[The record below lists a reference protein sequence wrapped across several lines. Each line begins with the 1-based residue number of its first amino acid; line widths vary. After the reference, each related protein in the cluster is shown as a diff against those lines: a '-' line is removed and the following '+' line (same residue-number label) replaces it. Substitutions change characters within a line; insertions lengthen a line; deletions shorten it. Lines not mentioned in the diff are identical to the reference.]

1 MRKLL
6 ISILCGLLIF
16 SCCACENKKLDER
29 VENSEPPVK
38 EVEISENVTLT
49 LKGKFLDEY
58 ADVEGLDISKFLGTA
73 IVKVRPEEYQNQDIP
88 VITKDDT
95 KADLVFTLMHL
106 NPEYLEEYA
115 ISVSENNTR
124 AYTVAIVKAKPNF
137 EEELTVGYSQ
147 RLEDLSKSMKN
158 YPDQMYLLEHIKL
171 EQIGDYLVLIVC
183 DNAEEVYNQIYNVM
197 EKLDLDLIEPVPL
210 MTDEEREQIEKDA
223 LNKELSA
230 IDSEVEDVIVTS
242 VEEPVV
248 QEVDDNIEAD
258 DNINE
263 SNGNVENAEP
273 ETSSTN
279 VNN

>member
-16 SCCACENKKLDER
+16 SCCACENKNSNEK

-38 EVEISENVTLT
+38 EVEVSENVTLT
-49 LKGKFLDEY
+49 LKGEILDEY
-58 ADVEGLDISKFLGTA
+58 KDIEGLDISKFLGTA
-73 IVKVRPEEYQNQDIP
+73 IVKVRPEEYRNQDIP
-88 VITKDDT
+88 VITEDDT

-115 ISVSENNTR
+115 ISVSESNTR

-147 RLEDLSKSMKN
+147 RLEDLSKSMKK

-210 MTDEEREQIEKDA
+210 MTDEEREQIEKEA

-230 IDSEVEDVIVTS
+230 IDSEVEDIIVTP
-242 VEEPVV
+242 VEEPIIPV
-248 QEVDDNIEAD
+248 QEEVNNTIDENTESETSPT
-258 DNINE
+258 NIN
-263 SNGNVENAEP
+263 N
-273 ETSSTN
+273 
-279 VNN
+279 